1 MDELLSELAAFFG
14 GSADSG
20 LFGTNDGL
28 VLTLLLLVIPM
39 LLGLALSIP
48 LAFARNSASA
58 WIAKPVWMYT
68 YLFRGT
74 PMLVQLFLIYYG
86 LAQFDVVTDS
96 SLWDYLRDPYCCALL
111 TFTLN
116 TTAYTTEILAGQM
129 RRIDWREIEAAQSL
143 GMGRWTMSRRI
154 VLPSAL
160 RRALPAY
167 SNEVIMLLHGTSIV
181 SLVTL
186 TDITGVARHIYSDT
200 YNPFQPF
207 IIAGVIYLLLTWLI
221 TRVFMKMERR
231 WLAFL
236 KPMTQSKREQRPS

>member
-1 MDELLSELAAFFG
+1 MSMDELLTELASFFG
-14 GSADSG
+14 GSADSA
-20 LFGTNDGL
+20 LFGTSDGL
-28 VLTLLLLVIPM
+28 VLTLLLLAIPVT
-39 LLGLALSIP
+39 LGLVLSIP
-48 LAFARNSASA
+48 LAFARNSARR
-58 WIAKPVWMYT
+58 WIAKQVWMYT

-86 LAQFDVVTDS
+86 LAQFDIVRDS

-116 TTAYTTEILAGQM
+116 TTAYTTEILAGQI

-143 GMGRWTMSRRI
+143 GMSRWQMNRRI

-207 IIAGVIYLLLTWLI
+207 IIAGAIYLLLTWAI
-221 TRVFMKMERR
+221 TRVFLKMEQR

-236 KPMTQSKREQRPS
+236 KPRLIL

>member
-1 MDELLSELAAFFG
+1 MHELMDELLAQLAPFLG
-14 GSADSG
+14 GSADSA
-20 LFGTNDGL
+20 LFSVSDGL
-28 VLTLLLLVIPM
+28 ELTLLLQLIPM
-39 LLGLALSIP
+39 ALGLLLSIP
-48 LAFARNSASA
+48 LAFARNATRL
-58 WIAKPVWMYT
+58 WIARPVWLYT
-68 YLFRGT
+68 YLLRGT

-86 LAQFDVVTDS
+86 LAQFDVVRDS
-96 SLWDYLRDPYCCALL
+96 SLWQYLRDPYFCALL

-116 TTAYTTEILAGQM
+116 TTAYTTEILAGQI

-143 GMGRWTMSRRI
+143 GMSRWNMHARI

-186 TDITGVARHIYSDT
+186 SDLTGVARHIYSDT

-207 IIAGVIYLLLTWLI
+207 IMAGIIYLLLTWLI
-221 TRVFMKMERR
+221 TRIFKKMERR

-236 KPMTQSKREQRPS
+236 QPGTQTT

>member
-1 MDELLSELAAFFG
+1 
-14 GSADSG
+14 
-20 LFGTNDGL
+20 
-28 VLTLLLLVIPM
+28 
-39 LLGLALSIP
+39 
-48 LAFARNSASA
+48 
-58 WIAKPVWMYT
+58 
-68 YLFRGT
+68 
-74 PMLVQLFLIYYG
+74 
-86 LAQFDVVTDS
+86 
-96 SLWDYLRDPYCCALL
+96 
-111 TFTLN
+111 LN
-116 TTAYTTEILAGQM
+116 TTAYTTEILAGQI

-143 GMGRWTMSRRI
+143 GMSRWQMNRRI

-207 IIAGVIYLLLTWLI
+207 IIAGAIYLLLTWAI
-221 TRVFMKMERR
+221 TRVFLKMEQR

-236 KPMTQSKREQRPS
+236 KPRLIL